1 MEQAVQRRTTKYTD
15 RVIAILR
22 QLQHATNA
30 EIAAALRHDYPRVSA
45 TTVHRITQRLQ
56 ADGVIGLAPATEHGC
71 LRYDSNPV
79 PHDHFVCSSC
89 DGLHDI
95 TIAPALR
102 RELARQ
108 VVDCL
113 VDGPLIIT
121 GTCHPCHHDNH
132 NS

>member
-1 MEQAVQRRTTKYTD
+1 MQRRTTKYTD

-45 TTVHRITQRLQ
+45 
-56 ADGVIGLAPATEHGC
+56 
-71 LRYDSNPV
+71 
-79 PHDHFVCSSC
+79 HDHFVCSSC

-108 VVDCL
+108 VADCL

>member
-1 MEQAVQRRTTKYTD
+1 MEHAVQRRTTKYTD

-56 ADGVIGLAPATEHGC
+56 AD
-71 LRYDSNPV
+71 
-79 PHDHFVCSSC
+79 VCSSC

-102 RELARQ
+102 HELARQ
-108 VVDCL
+108 VADCL